1 MCLSAAV
8 NIHVT
13 VKQYIYCWLSVQ
25 GTSLQVF
32 RDLDSFL
39 LKMEVY
45 HLSYPFVSS
54 KFILSTS
61 CHWHLTSGV
70 SSELLL
76 TTAHF
81 KLELEWRVWWTVY
94 TSCVPP
100 ECNQLDDITSFQ
112 KTALLNNLLWSK
124 HVHWEVSQS
133 VFTGPAVVG
142 KCPSS
147 VLPFSRLLSLL
158 SDGGTCCVYEVLF
171 PFLRRWVWVVR
182 LIQFID
188 RYRAIIITSVGHT
201 HASPKRPQKSFLDK
215 NKCM

>member
-1 MCLSAAV
+1 MFVGFSQHTDSVLLLS
-8 NIHVT
+8 NN
-13 VKQYIYCWLSVQ
+13 IYCWLSVQ

-133 VFTGPAVVG
+133 VFTGPVVVG

-158 SDGGTCCVYEVLF
+158 KQWWRDMLCVRSSLSVFAEVSLG
-171 PFLRRWVWVVR
+171 RETNTIHR
-182 LIQFID
+182 
-188 RYRAIIITSVGHT
+188 
-201 HASPKRPQKSFLDK
+201 
-215 NKCM
+215 

>member
-1 MCLSAAV
+1 MLLS
-8 NIHVT
+8 NN
-13 VKQYIYCWLSVQ
+13 IYCWLSVQ
-25 GTSLQVF
+25 GTSIQVF
-32 RDLDSFL
+32 RDLDSLL

-61 CHWHLTSGV
+61 CNWHLTSGV

-124 HVHWEVSQS
+124 HLLWAFYQLCLAFVVCIGGLWK
-133 VFTGPAVVG
+133 AVEWV
-142 KCPSS
+142 CM
-147 VLPFSRLLSLL
+147 LTCMENELCCEWLQLS
-158 SDGGTCCVYEVLF
+158 CYW
-171 PFLRRWVWVVR
+171 PW
-182 LIQFID
+182 
-188 RYRAIIITSVGHT
+188 
-201 HASPKRPQKSFLDK
+201 
-215 NKCM
+215 